1 MSNRTTATDHQGV
14 REFLNRINM
23 LEITQVD
30 VSKRTVL
37 ITGCS
42 SGIGY
47 CVAHG
52 LKKRGYAVIA
62 SARNPDDVERL
73 TSEGLDCLRIDLD
86 DPESIDCAVR
96 DLESR
101 TGRRIY
107 GLFNNAGFGQPGAV
121 EDLGREVLRAQFET
135 NVFGTLQL
143 TNRLL
148 PWMRAAGEGRII
160 QNSSLLG
167 FVSLA
172 YRGAYNASKYALE
185 GLYDTLRLELAG
197 SGIHA
202 ILIEPGPIASRFRA
216 NAFAAYKRNIDS
228 ENSAHRDTYRA
239 IEARLTRQGPAA
251 PFTLPP
257 DAVLDKV
264 IKALESRAPRP
275 RYYVTFPSYLF
286 GTLKRCLST
295 RALDRVLLGVSRREG
310 K

>member
-1 MSNRTTATDHQGV
+1 MNPSEIAQRTILV
-14 REFLNRINM
+14 
-23 LEITQVD
+23 
-30 VSKRTVL
+30 
-37 ITGCS
+37 TGCS

-52 LKKRGYAVIA
+52 LKRRGYRVIA
-62 SARNPDDVERL
+62 SARKPDDVKRL
-73 TSEGLDCLRIDLD
+73 AGEGLDCLQLDLD
-86 DPESIDCAVR
+86 DPDSIDRAVAN
-96 DLESR
+96 LEDR

-121 EDLGREVLRAQFET
+121 EDLRRDVLRAQFES
-135 NVFGTLQL
+135 NVFGTLEL

-197 SGIHA
+197 TGIHA
-202 ILIEPGPIASRFRA
+202 ILIEPGPISSRFRS
-216 NAFAAYKRNIDS
+216 NALAAYRRNIDIETS
-228 ENSAHRDTYRA
+228 VHRETYRA
-239 IEARLTRQGPAA
+239 TEARLKRQGPAA

-257 DAVLDKV
+257 EAVLDKV
-264 IKALESRAPRP
+264 IRGLEARAPRP
-275 RYYVTFPSYLF
+275 RYYVTLPSYLF
-286 GTLKRCLST
+286 AGLKRCLST
-295 RALDRVLLGVSRREG
+295 RTLDRVLLGVSRREG

>member
-1 MSNRTTATDHQGV
+1 MNQSEIAGRT
-14 REFLNRINM
+14 I
-23 LEITQVD
+23 
-30 VSKRTVL
+30 L

-52 LKKRGYAVIA
+52 LKRRGYPVIA
-62 SARNPDDVERL
+62 SARKPDDVERL
-73 TSEGLDCLRIDLD
+73 ASEGLDCLRIDLD
-86 DPESIDCAVR
+86 DPGSIDQAVKN
-96 DLESR
+96 LEDR

-121 EDLGREVLRAQFET
+121 EDLRRDVLRAQFET
-135 NVFGTLQL
+135 NVFGTLEL

-197 SGIHA
+197 TGIHA
-202 ILIEPGPIASRFRA
+202 ILIEPGPITSRFRS
-216 NAFAAYKRNIDS
+216 NALAAYRRNIDTETS
-228 ENSAHRDTYRA
+228 VHREIYRA
-239 IEARLTRQGPAA
+239 TEARLKRQGAA
-251 PFTLPP
+251 VPFTQPP
-257 DAVLDKV
+257 EAVLDKV
-264 IKALESRAPRP
+264 IKALEARAPRP

-286 GTLKRCLST
+286 AALKRCLST
-295 RALDRVLLGVSRREG
+295 RALDRVLLGVSRRER